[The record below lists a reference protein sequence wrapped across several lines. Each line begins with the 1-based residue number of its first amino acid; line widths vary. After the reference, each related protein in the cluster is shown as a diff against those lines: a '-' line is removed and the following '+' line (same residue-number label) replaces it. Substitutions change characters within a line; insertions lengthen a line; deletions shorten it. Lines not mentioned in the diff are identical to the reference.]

1 MCAHCKF
8 SKHVGILTWGIHTLT
23 VKTNEHGEGKTAKRK
38 VTSKD
43 SPVSLTLDVGS
54 FGKCQ

>member
-1 MCAHCKF
+1 MKIN
-8 SKHVGILTWGIHTLT
+8 GG
-23 VKTNEHGEGKTAKRK
+23 GKTAKGK